1 MAKRRKRLKPKNSF
15 YLLVAVF
22 VLLILL
28 GIALAALNASFPYVP
43 DSTIVNV
50 KDPVSLDLGEG
61 LVCTDVDSYTGLFM
75 EDGTDEPVSDVMRLV
90 VKNTSEKDLQYAEI
104 RFVYGAEVREFSV
117 SNLASGASC
126 ILLEKSR
133 QSMIEGNLDDYMA
146 EHVVFFDE
154 PMKLMEDQ
162 FEITG
167 QDGVINVKNI
177 SGRDVTKDVVVY
189 YKYAVDDVYYGGITF
204 RVRVSG
210 GMSAGEIRQIPAV
223 HFDKES
229 SVLTMVTCNE

>member
-1 MAKRRKRLKPKNSF
+1 MAKRRRRLKPKNSF

-28 GIALAALNASFPYVP
+28 GVALAALNASFPYAP
-43 DSTIVNV
+43 DYTIVDV
-50 KDPVSLDLGEG
+50 DDDVSFDLGEG
-61 LVCTDVDSYTGLFM
+61 LICTDVDSYSGLFM

-133 QSMIEGNLDDYMA
+133 QSMIEGNPDNYVA
-146 EHVVFFDE
+146 ERVVFFNE
-154 PMKLMEDQ
+154 AMNLMESR

-167 QDGVINVKNI
+167 EDGVLNVKNI
-177 SGRDVTKDVVVY
+177 SSEDVLGDVVVY

-210 GMSAGEIRQIPAV
+210 GLKSGEIRQIPVA